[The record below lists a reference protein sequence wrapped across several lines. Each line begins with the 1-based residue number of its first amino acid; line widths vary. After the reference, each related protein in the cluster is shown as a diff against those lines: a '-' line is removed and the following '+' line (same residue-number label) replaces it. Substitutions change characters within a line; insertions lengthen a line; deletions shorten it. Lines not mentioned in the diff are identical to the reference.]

1 MSQYYI
7 LLKNGMLDFEKLIID
22 KYSFIGLDEVEAVFL
37 IKLKRIFDS
46 NIKISE
52 TVIINSLK
60 DSMSISEKQIT
71 ELLIKLINSQY
82 ISLKIVDNKETY
94 TLDDT
99 YKRLASVIDDVS
111 EKEEKEV
118 KETVLKKTVLF
129 IEKECEKIISGAEL
143 EVIKHWIDVDKF
155 SFDQIKEA
163 TLECLKL
170 KKKSIKN
177 IDMML
182 SKFKKNSELKKSET
196 KENLQDLFNSV
207 YGQIKK

>member
-207 YGQIKK
+207 YGQIKR

>member
-46 NIKISE
+46 NMKISE

>member
-99 YKRLASVIDDVS
+99 YKRLASVIDDAS

-207 YGQIKK
+207 YGQIKR

>member
-1 MSQYYI
+1 
-7 LLKNGMLDFEKLIID
+7 MLDFDKLIIE
-22 KYSFIGLDEVEAVFL
+22 KYSSIGLDEVEAMFL
-37 IKLKRIFDS
+37 IKLKKVFES
-46 NIKISE
+46 NSKISE
-52 TVIINSLK
+52 NIIINSLK
-60 DSMSISEKQIT
+60 NSMSISEKQIT

-99 YKRLASVIDDVS
+99 YKRLSSVLDDEN
-111 EKEEKEV
+111 EKGENEV
-118 KETVLKKTVLF
+118 KESVLKKTVLF
-129 IEKECEKIISGAEL
+129 IEKECEKIIGAAEL
-143 EVIKHWIDVDKF
+143 EVIKHWIDIDKYTF
-155 SFDQIKEA
+155 SQIKEA

-182 SKFKKNSELKKSET
+182 CKFKKNNDLKKSET

-207 YGQIKK
+207 YGQIKN

>member
-99 YKRLASVIDDVS
+99 YKRLASVIDDAS